1 MDPLNRGEACVTMK
15 FKRFSWSV
23 ALGLLLIHCIA
34 LAAFLPMFF
43 SWGGVMVAIVL
54 WWLTGAFGITLC
66 YHRTLTH
73 RGLEMPR
80 PFEYATALFGALA
93 LQGGPIEWVATH
105 RLHHAHA
112 DDDGDPHDAH
122 RGLIWTHL
130 DWLYKSN
137 DARPSQEEQERY
149 AADVCAQ
156 PYYRFLQRYQLWIQ
170 VALGLLLLTLGGIS
184 WVIWGIFFRLVFV
197 YHLTWLVNSAA
208 HRFGYRSF
216 QTIDLSTNCW
226 WVAIL
231 TWGEGWHNN
240 HHAFP
245 FSARHGL
252 RWFEFDATWI
262 QIRILRALH
271 LVRGVKIPAPAM
283 IERLALRRQQVRT

>member
-1 MDPLNRGEACVTMK
+1 ME
-15 FKRFSWSV
+15 FKRFSWPV
-23 ALGLLLIHCIA
+23 AIGLLLIHLIA
-34 LAAFLPMFF
+34 LAAFLPIFF
-43 SWGGVMVAIVL
+43 SWGGVVVAIVL
-54 WWLTGAFGITLC
+54 WWFTGAYGIALC

-80 PFEYATALFGALA
+80 PLEYATALFGTLA
-93 LQGGPIEWVATH
+93 LQGSPIEWVATH

-112 DDDGDPHDAH
+112 DDSKDPHDAH
-122 RGLIWTHL
+122 RGLIWTHF
-130 DWLYKSN
+130 DWLYKPN
-137 DARPSQEEQERY
+137 DNRPSKEEQERF
-149 AADVCAQ
+149 AADLCAQ
-156 PYYRFLQRYQLWIQ
+156 PYYRFLERYQIWLQ
-170 VALGLLLLTLGGIS
+170 VALALVLLALGGIS

-197 YHLTWLVNSAA
+197 YHLTWFVNSAA

-216 QTIDLSTNCW
+216 QTGDLSTNCW

-262 QIRILRALH
+262 GIWLLRALR
-271 LVRGVKIPAPAM
+271 LVREVKLPTPAM
-283 IERLALRRQQVRT
+283 IERLAVRRQHART